1 MLGMLGIANRKGG
14 YKTEIVQAL
23 SPLLVTAGSIIH
35 SMRSLTKSMEIES
48 ELKDRNDLLNGAIH
62 NITDA
67 LIITDHQGYI
77 LETNRPT
84 ELMFGYHMQE
94 LLGRNIAL
102 FLSEDS
108 KTRYADQLKSFLI
121 SGNRE
126 IIQDRTEMV
135 GIGKNKRKLPID
147 LAMNDIKLGNKK
159 LFVNILQDI
168 TQRKSQEN
176 KIEQANR
183 KLRALSETDELTGLY
198 NRRYF
203 DNTFKKEFNRSRK
216 LDCNLALAIID
227 IDHFK
232 AYNDSYGH
240 LCGDQ
245 CLARLGK
252 ILKGYFK
259 RDCEFVA
266 RIGGEEFAVVMTHMS
281 ESECIEALE
290 GLLAR
295 VNGEKIEHA
304 YSVAPHLSLS
314 VGLTICDS
322 KTENTSLAYKKADA
336 ALYRAK
342 DNGRNQLVVSAGE

>member
-1 MLGMLGIANRKGG
+1 
-14 YKTEIVQAL
+14 
-23 SPLLVTAGSIIH
+23 
-35 SMRSLTKSMEIES
+35 
-48 ELKDRNDLLNGAIH
+48 
-62 NITDA
+62 
-67 LIITDHQGYI
+67 
-77 LETNRPT
+77 
-84 ELMFGYHMQE
+84 
-94 LLGRNIAL
+94 
-102 FLSEDS
+102 
-108 KTRYADQLKSFLI
+108 
-121 SGNRE
+121 
-126 IIQDRTEMV
+126 MV
-135 GIGKNKRKLPID
+135 GVSKNKRKFPLD
-147 LAMNDIKLGNKK
+147 LAINDIKLGNKK

-203 DNTFKKEFNRSRK
+203 DKTFQKEFNRSRK
-216 LDCNLALAIID
+216 MNCDLALAIID

-232 AYNDSYGH
+232 AYNDNYGH

-245 CLARLGK
+245 CLARIGK

-266 RIGGEEFAVVMTHMS
+266 RLGGEEFAVVMTHMS
-281 ESECIEALE
+281 ELQCTEALE

-295 VNGEKIEHA
+295 VKGENIEHA

-314 VGLTICDS
+314 VGLAICGS
-322 KTENTSLAYKKADA
+322 RTGKTTQAFKQADA

-342 DNGRNQLVVSAGE
+342 DNGRNQLVVSTGE